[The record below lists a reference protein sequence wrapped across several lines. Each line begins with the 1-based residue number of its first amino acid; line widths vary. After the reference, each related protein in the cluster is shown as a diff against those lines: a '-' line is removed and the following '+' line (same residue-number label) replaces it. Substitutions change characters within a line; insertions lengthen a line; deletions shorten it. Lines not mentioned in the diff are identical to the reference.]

1 MISHRGGLSGTSGKV
16 LLLVLA
22 IGICSPPVTPLESLH
37 PTRATNSR
45 ARRVHDYDV
54 QHYRIAV
61 SFDWAAESVAGET
74 TITLSPVK
82 DGFREIEIDAGK
94 MKIESVRLGAGT
106 PLRFRYERD
115 EKLFV
120 ELDREYAAG
129 QELAVTIAH
138 SAVPDRGL
146 EFIKP
151 TQSEPKRPHQIWS
164 QGEAEDNHFWFPCYD
179 YPDDKATSELIATV
193 DKRYRVISNGALV
206 ANHEN
211 PGGTRTWHWRMD
223 QPFSSYLISVIV
235 GEFAEIRHE
244 FKKTP
249 VVSYVYRD
257 QIRNAT
263 LSFGK
268 LPRMME
274 FFSGR
279 FGHGY
284 PFAKYAQTTVHDF
297 EGGMEN
303 ITATTLAD
311 TAVHDA
317 RAHLNVSSDGL
328 IAHELAH
335 SWFGNMVT
343 CRDWSDVWLNEGFAT
358 FFEAVWAEH
367 DLGPSEYLYEML
379 GNQQAYFQTWFQGER
394 RPLVTEKYVDPDS
407 LFDAYSYQRGAA
419 VLNMLRFVLGEDQ
432 FWKAVRYYITKYR
445 WQNVNTPQLVTAIE
459 ESTGQNLQWFFD
471 QWIYKL
477 GHPEI
482 EITSS
487 YDGARSLKLRVIQT
501 AMPQPTASGHEYPR
515 FFTMPVDIA
524 ITTAAGERVHR
535 VLIDKPECEFVFAV
549 DSKPLIVN
557 FDRGNYLI
565 KQVRFNRSDEELA
578 HQALH
583 DADVM
588 GRVRAAIQLKLRT
601 SEVAVAA
608 MAEAALRDR
617 FWGVRLEAV
626 RSLWTVKNATARA
639 ALSKAARD
647 RDPRIRAAALEGLA
661 EFKDPLLAGLY
672 ADTLATE
679 RSYFAVAEAAVAL
692 GQTGSP
698 RAFGALANA
707 VNQDSWQEIIREG
720 ALRGLIAL
728 KDPRSGDLG
737 IRYAVPGNPAGVR
750 RLAFQLLGEVG
761 KGNDRALSALSDAL
775 TETPTIAVDAIQPL
789 GRLGDLRAIR
799 ALEEF
804 VRRDDAWPSAIQLA
818 NRVINRLKDAAR
830 QTELRE

>member
-1 MISHRGGLSGTSGKV
+1 MISHRGGLSGTRGKV
-16 LLLVLA
+16 LLLVLTL
-22 IGICSPPVTPLESLH
+22 GVCSHPVTPINSLQ
-37 PTRATNSR
+37 PAASTNSR
-45 ARRVHDYDV
+45 APRVHDYDV

-61 SFDWAAESVAGET
+61 SFDWEDESVSGET
-74 TITLSPVK
+74 TIDLTPVK

-94 MKIESVRLGAGT
+94 MKIESVRLRAGT
-106 PLRFRYERD
+106 PLKFRYERD

-120 ELDREYAAG
+120 ELDRDYAAG
-129 QELAVTIAH
+129 QELAITIAH
-138 SAVPDRGL
+138 SAIPDRGL
-146 EFIKP
+146 QFIKP
-151 TQSEPKRPHQIWS
+151 TQSEPHRPHQIWS

-193 DKRYRVISNGALV
+193 DKKYRVISNGALV
-206 ANHEN
+206 ENREN
-211 PGGTRTWHWRMD
+211 PGGTRTWHWRMV

-244 FKKTP
+244 FNKTP
-249 VVSYVYRD
+249 VLSYVYRD

-274 FFSGR
+274 FFTGR
-279 FGHGY
+279 IGHEY
-284 PFAKYAQTTVHDF
+284 PYAKYAQTTVHDF

-317 RAHLNVSSDGL
+317 RALLNDSSDGL

-343 CRDWSDVWLNEGFAT
+343 CRDWSDVWLNEAFAT
-358 FFEAVWAEH
+358 LFEAVWAEH
-367 DLGPSEYLYEML
+367 DLGRDEYLYEML

-419 VLNMLRFVLGEDQ
+419 VLNMLRFALGEEQ
-432 FWKAVRYYITKYR
+432 FWKALRHYIGKYR

-471 QWIYKL
+471 QWVYKL

-487 YDGARSLKLRVIQT
+487 YDGARSLKLTVIQT
-501 AMPQPTASGHEYPR
+501 ATPQPTASGNEYPR
-515 FFTMPVDIA
+515 FFNMPVDIA

-578 HQALH
+578 YQALH

-588 GRVRAAIQLKLRT
+588 GRVRAALQLKMRT
-601 SEVAVAA
+601 SNAA
-608 MAEAALRDR
+608 ITALSEAALRDR

-626 RSLWTVKNATARA
+626 RSLSVVKNAHTRS
-639 ALSKAARD
+639 ALVKAARD
-647 RDPRIRAAALEGLA
+647 RDARIRAAAVEGLA
-661 EFKDPLLAGLY
+661 EFKDPMLAGLY
-672 ADTLATE
+672 AGTIATD
-679 RSYFAVAEAAVAL
+679 RSYVAVAEAALAL

-698 RAFGALANA
+698 LAFGVLAKA
-707 VNQDSWQEIIREG
+707 ANQHSWQDTIREG

-728 KDPRSGDLG
+728 KDARSVDLG
-737 IRYAVPGNPAGVR
+737 IRYAVPGNSAGVR
-750 RLAFQLLGEVG
+750 GLAFQLLGEVG
-761 KGNDRALSALSDAL
+761 KGNDRALSALSEAL

-789 GRLGDLRAIR
+789 GRLGDPRAIR

-804 VRRDDAWPSAIQLA
+804 VQRDDAWPSARQLA
-818 NRVINRLKDAAR
+818 NTVINRLRDAAR
-830 QTELRE
+830 QTEHR